1 MRRSLPVGRQGQG
14 THWEGVGEGGGTWPV
29 GDHVVGVRG
38 EIPGQGHLSVYRPV
52 NKIINTVKYKII
64 HI

>member
-1 MRRSLPVGRQGQG
+1 M
-14 THWEGVGEGGGTWPV
+14 GEGGGTWPV

-52 NKIINTVKYKII
+52 NKKKTNKDKISEDLEIKYFVMNK
-64 HI
+64 H

>member
-1 MRRSLPVGRQGQG
+1 M
-14 THWEGVGEGGGTWPV
+14 GEGGGTWPV

>member
-1 MRRSLPVGRQGQG
+1 M
-14 THWEGVGEGGGTWPV
+14 GEGGGTWPV

-52 NKIINTVKYKII
+52 NKKPNKVKDKISEDLEI
-64 HI
+64 KYFVMNKH